1 MMRRLFLLFSFLLC
15 TTPALATQFLPPD
28 QAFRPSVRAL
38 DGDTVEVR
46 FDIASGYYL
55 YRDKFRFGI
64 EPATL
69 SIGVPTL
76 PKGKQ
81 KHDETF
87 GQVEVLYKQ
96 AAIRIPVERNVS
108 GILPVT
114 LKVTSQGCAED
125 GICYPPQ
132 QQMLRVDLP
141 DPATTPKAPA
151 PGGGDESGRIAQL
164 LQHADFWLVIVSFFG
179 FGLLL
184 SLTPCVLPML
194 PILSGIIV
202 NAGRQEHGIS
212 HARGF
217 VLSLAYVLGMA
228 VTYAAAGVGAALTGT
243 LLSSAFQ
250 TPWALGGFALIF
262 VILAFSMFGFYELQ
276 LPAFLQTRVSEEA
289 LQFRRGSL
297 PALAVM
303 GALSALIVGPCV
315 AAPLAGALL
324 YIGQTGDAVLGGTAL
339 FTMALGMGVPLLLV
353 GLSAG
358 TLLPKAGPW
367 MESVKKGFGFILL
380 GTALWLISPFLP
392 PAVETGGWGLL
403 LVIPAILWKAYR
415 PLPKNGVT
423 GPQRVIKL
431 VGVAMLIAGCLLLT
445 NAFSGGKSVP
455 ELFASFT
462 GDRQRGVSK
471 HLAFESV
478 RSVAELDAR
487 VRAAGQPVMLDF
499 YADWCIT
506 CKEMERKTFSD
517 PRVQQAFSGWTL
529 LRADVTA
536 NNADDKALLAR
547 FQLFGPP
554 GMIFFDRTGTEIT
567 DTRVVGFQNTETF
580 LATLA
585 TLHRE

>member
-1 MMRRLFLLFSFLLC
+1 MRRLFLLFSFLLC
-15 TTPALATQFLPPD
+15 TAPALATQFLPPD
-28 QAFRPSVRAL
+28 QAFRPSARAL

-141 DPATTPKAPA
+141 DPATTPKAAA
-151 PGGGDESGRIAQL
+151 PGSGDESGRIAQL

-202 NAGRQEHGIS
+202 NAGRQEQGIS
-212 HARGF
+212 HGCGF

-228 VTYAAAGVGAALTGT
+228 VTYAAAGIGAALTGT

-262 VILAFSMFGFYELQ
+262 VALAFSMFGVYELQ
-276 LPAFLQTRVSEEA
+276 LPAFLQTRVSAEA

-297 PALAVM
+297 PALAIM
-303 GALSALIVGPCV
+303 GALSSLIVGPCV

-367 MESVKKGFGFILL
+367 MESVKKAFGFILL

-415 PLPKNGVT
+415 PLPKTGVT

-517 PRVQQAFSGWTL
+517 ARVQQAFSGWTL

-554 GMIFFDRTGTEIT
+554 GMIFFDRTGAEIT

-585 TLHRE
+585 TLRRE

>member
-1 MMRRLFLLFSFLLC
+1 MTRRLFLLFSFLLC
-15 TTPALATQFLPPD
+15 ATQALATQFLPPD
-28 QAFRPSVRAL
+28 QAFRPSARAL

-46 FDIASGYYL
+46 FDIAAGYYL
-55 YRDKFRFGI
+55 YRDKFRFNI
-64 EPATL
+64 EPASL

-81 KHDETF
+81 KRDETF

-151 PGGGDESGRIAQL
+151 PGSGDESGRIAQL

-228 VTYAAAGVGAALTGT
+228 FTYAAAGVGAALTGT

-262 VILAFSMFGFYELQ
+262 IALAFSMFGFYELQ

-289 LQFRRGSL
+289 LHFRRGSL
-297 PALAVM
+297 PALAIM

-367 MESVKKGFGFILL
+367 MESVKKAFGFILL
-380 GTALWLISPFLP
+380 GTALWLVSPFLP
-392 PAVETGGWGLL
+392 PAVETGAWGLL
-403 LVIPAILWKAYR
+403 LLVPALLWKAYR
-415 PLPKNGVT
+415 PLPKTGVT

-455 ELFASFT
+455 ELLASFN

-517 PRVQQAFSGWTL
+517 PRVQQAFAGWTL

-536 NNADDKALLAR
+536 NTADDKALLAR

-580 LATLA
+580 LATLE
-585 TLHRE
+585 TLKR